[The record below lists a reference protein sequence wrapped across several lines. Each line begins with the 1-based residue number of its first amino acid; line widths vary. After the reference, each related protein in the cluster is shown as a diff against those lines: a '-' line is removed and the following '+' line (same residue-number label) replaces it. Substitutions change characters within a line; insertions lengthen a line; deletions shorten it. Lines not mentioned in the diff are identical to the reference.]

1 MIEAFI
7 SVFTLLGFWLLRVD
21 PKVVLLL
28 TLGLASISGCMTP
41 TVKEEL
47 ELTTHDPTQDHRKI
61 AAYYNHEAAKLRQA
75 SEEMSVRITVYERLF
90 GPTSDWANGAR
101 LLTQS
106 YEDAATE
113 HERKA
118 REHLEL
124 INPPQPR
131 SEAPVNLH
139 QTKRRSSVE

>member
-1 MIEAFI
+1 MIEAFL
-7 SVFTLLGFWLLRVD
+7 SVFILLGFWLLRID

-61 AAYYNHEAAKLRQA
+61 AAYYHHEAGKLRQA

-113 HERKA
+113 YERKA
-118 REHLEL
+118 HEHLEL
-124 INPPQPR
+124 INRPRSR
-131 SEAPVNLH
+131 SEAPVKLRE
-139 QTKRRSSVE
+139 TTRRSSVE

>member
-1 MIEAFI
+1 MIEAVI
-7 SVFTLLGFWLLRVD
+7 SVFILLGFRILRID
-21 PKVVLLL
+21 RNVVLLL
-28 TLGLASISGCMTP
+28 ILGLAIIAGCTTP

-47 ELTTHDPTQDHRKI
+47 ELTSHDPTQDHRKI

-90 GPTSDWANGAR
+90 GPTSDWVNGTR

-113 HERKA
+113 LERKA
-118 REHLEL
+118 HEHLEL
-124 INPPQPR
+124 IDRPQSR

-139 QTKRRSSVE
+139 ETNRRSSVE

>member
-1 MIEAFI
+1 MRP
-7 SVFTLLGFWLLRVD
+7 FTKQDHVHEFGRMKRL
-21 PKVVLLL
+21 PANLLL
-28 TLGLASISGCMTP
+28 LITLGVTVMNGCTIK
-41 TVKEEL
+41 TTKDEL
-47 ELTTHDPTQDHRKI
+47 ELTTHDPAQDHQKI
-61 AAYYNHEAAKLRQA
+61 AAFYGHEAARLRQT

-113 HERKA
+113 YERKA

-124 INPPQPR
+124 LHVSRPP
-131 SEAPVNLH
+131 
-139 QTKRRSSVE
+139 SVARPASR